1 MQKVLTIKKFLC
13 CWCVLSFTLVS
24 AQPTGWEWDYLR
36 KLEKNRTV
44 AGVHF
49 NQFISDAAD
58 PVGLAVPFSFF
69 LQGCITKNK
78 ATKTK
83 GIYLAQSFATNVAI
97 TYLMKKSIQRKRPGE
112 TDPTFTVLTPA
123 GSRSFP
129 SGHTSEAFAMATSLS
144 LVAPKW
150 YVITP
155 AYAFAGLVG
164 YSRMYL
170 GAHYPTDVMAGAL
183 VGSAAAWV
191 SYRINQRWTKK
202 KSSARLKEPIK

>member
-1 MQKVLTIKKFLC
+1 MNIFLHHTKKLFIL
-13 CWCVLSFTLVS
+13 WCLLAFAKAN
-24 AQPTGWEWDYLR
+24 AQTSGWEWNYLR
-36 KLEKNRTV
+36 SLEKNRTP
-44 AGVHF
+44 AGIRLNRF
-49 NQFISDAAD
+49 LSDAAD
-58 PVGLAVPFSFF
+58 PVGLAVPVTYL
-69 LQGCITKNK
+69 LQGYISKNEMLK
-78 ATKTK
+78 KK
-83 GIYLAQSFATNVAI
+83 GIYLAQSFVTNVTI

-144 LVAPKW
+144 LIAPKW

-170 GAHYPTDVMAGAL
+170 GAHYPTDVIAGAL
-183 VGSAAAWV
+183 VGSAAAWI
-191 SYRINQRWTKK
+191 SYKVNQRWSKK
-202 KSSARLKEPIK
+202 KLASGQRYR